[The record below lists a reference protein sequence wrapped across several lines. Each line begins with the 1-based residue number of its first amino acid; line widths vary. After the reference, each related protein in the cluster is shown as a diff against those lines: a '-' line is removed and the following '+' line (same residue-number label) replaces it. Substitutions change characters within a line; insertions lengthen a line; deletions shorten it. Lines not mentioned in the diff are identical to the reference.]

1 MKDPIEASVPDGFE
15 DIEAA
20 ADDAIA
26 DEVDDLDEEDEY
38 VAPTSPIYGG
48 EGFGTVRR
56 RNLLA
61 LVRLPEYL
69 KDREHPE
76 RGIDLLLQGQMLES
90 DIREAMAK
98 AARKLNDTAMK
109 YSVTGYEWD
118 LNDIQ
123 YDMPVARTLSA
134 TLVIERP

>member
-1 MKDPIEASVPDGFE
+1 MNDDFEPTVPDGFE

-26 DEVDDLDEEDEY
+26 PADPEHY
-38 VAPTSPIYGG
+38 TPITGG
-48 EGFGTVRR
+48 EGFGTVTRR
-56 RNLLA
+56 HLLV
-61 LVRLPEYL
+61 LMELPVYL
-69 KDREHPE
+69 RDSEHPE
-76 RGIDLLLQGQMLES
+76 RGIDLILQGQMLEN

-98 AARKLNDTAMK
+98 AARKLHDTAMK

-118 LNDIQ
+118 LDEIQ
-123 YDMPVARTLSA
+123 YDMPAPRTLSA